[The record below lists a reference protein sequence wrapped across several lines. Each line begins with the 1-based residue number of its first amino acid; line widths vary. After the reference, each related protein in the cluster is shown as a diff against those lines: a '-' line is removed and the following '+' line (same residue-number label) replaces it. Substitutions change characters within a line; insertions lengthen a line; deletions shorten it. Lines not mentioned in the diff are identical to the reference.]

1 MCRKSG
7 RVEWDDSLSNCHPLS
22 RRQFLNRCF
31 QTGLLLGCGSGLG
44 LMEANFFS
52 CQVQAQELRKGF
64 IRARPSPYF
73 ISLGQGRIQ
82 CTLCPRQCQVAVG
95 GRGECQVRENRQGVY
110 HTLVYGNPCAVHVD
124 PVEKKPFFH
133 LLPASRSFSI
143 ATAGCNLH
151 CKFCQNWEISQSAP
165 EETFNFD
172 LSPQKVAALAKENGC
187 ATIASTY
194 VEPTIFIEY
203 MIDVGKAAQAAGML
217 NTCHSNGTINPK
229 PLADL
234 ILCLDAACI
243 DLKGFRDEFYRELS
257 DGHLGPVLNTLKML
271 VRKKVHLEIVNLI
284 IPTKND
290 QPRIIEEMAR
300 WIVREL
306 GPHIPLHFSRFYPLY
321 RLKNLP
327 PTPLATLEMAR
338 TKARKA
344 GLEYVYLGN
353 IPGHEGENTYCPHCQ
368 KLLILRRGYQV
379 VENNL
384 KKALCPKC
392 GKKIAGIWEI

>member
-1 MCRKSG
+1 MSSQPKFFNN
-7 RVEWDDSLSNCHPLS
+7 VQTLLT

-31 QTGLLLGCGSGLG
+31 QAGLLLGCGDGLDIFTSN
-44 LMEANFFS
+44 NFIG
-52 CQVQAQELRKGF
+52 QAFAQDLRKGF
-64 IRARPSPYF
+64 IRARPSPYY
-73 ISLGQGRIQ
+73 ISLGQGRVQ
-82 CTLCPRQCQVAVG
+82 CSLCPRQCEVAPG
-95 GRGECQVRENRQGVY
+95 GRGDCQVRENRQGVY

-172 LSPQKVAALAKENGC
+172 LPPERVAALAKENNC

-203 MIDVGKAAQAAGML
+203 MIEVGKAGRARGIL
-217 NTCHSNGTINPK
+217 NTCHSNGYLNPK

-234 ILCLDAACI
+234 IPQLDAACI
-243 DLKGFRDEFYRELS
+243 DLKGFRDGFYQEMA
-257 DGHLGPVLNTLKML
+257 DGQLDPVLMTLKTL
-271 VRKKVHLEIVNLI
+271 VRKKVHLEIVNLV

-290 QPRIIEEMAR
+290 QPQMIEEMSR

-327 PTPLATLEMAR
+327 PTSVATLEMAR
-338 TKARKA
+338 STARKC
-344 GLEYVYLGN
+344 GLDYVYIGN
-353 IPGHEGENTYCPHCQ
+353 IPGHEGENTYCSHCQ
-368 KLLILRRGYQV
+368 KLLIRRQGYQIL
-379 VENNL
+379 ENNL
-384 KKALCPKC
+384 KKAKCPKC